1 MLNIN
6 YLYTK
11 ENSNTYMYVIFDIRL
26 QEKYYFII
34 WRYQINNADTK
45 NLQVNNCIVL
55 SLKVVDII
63 IKHTLNLQR

>member
-26 QEKYYFII
+26 QEKYYFIL

-45 NLQVNNCIVL
+45 NLQVNA
-55 SLKVVDII
+55 
-63 IKHTLNLQR
+63 